1 MNSQII
7 SGLLTA
13 GIGYPIVAAVA
24 YFAGKVMGYRLALE
38 QQAAA
43 SEQAEKDREKIE
55 EDVAKRSDEQLDKE
69 LGKWF
74 RD

>member
-24 YFAGKVMGYRLALE
+24 YFAGYFQGVRTMLE
-38 QQAAA
+38 KSREA
-43 SEQAEKDREKIE
+43 SEQAIRDRETIE
-55 EDVAKRSDEQLDKE
+55 ADVAQRSDEQLDKGME
-69 LGKWF
+69 KWF
-74 RD
+74 RN